1 MSQITWSDEH
11 HAFRAAFAKFLDTEA
26 VPYHAEWEKKGQV
39 DRAIWTKAGQNGFL
53 CYTLPEQYG
62 GSGVDFRYTL
72 IAVEEV
78 SRRSLSG
85 LGFGV
90 HSDIVAPYILKHSIS
105 EEQKMRYLPKL
116 ASGEMVGAIAMTEP
130 GAGSDLQSIR
140 TTAIL
145 DGDHY
150 VVNGSKTFITNGQH
164 CDLLILVCK
173 TDPTLG
179 AKGVSLLLVEAN
191 TPGFVKGRNL
201 DKIGM
206 KAQYASVLFFQD
218 MRVPKENLLG
228 EAGKGFGYL
237 MTELPQERLTI
248 GAGAIS
254 SAEVALERTL
264 EYTKERK
271 VFGKSVA
278 DFQYNRFKLAE
289 MATEIT
295 IGRSFLNHC
304 IELHVN
310 RQLDAVTAA
319 KLKWWSTEL
328 QNRVIDQCLQMHGGF
343 GYMWEFPIARQFAD
357 SRVSRI
363 YGGSNEVM
371 KEIIAR
377 TL

>member
-1 MSQITWSDEH
+1 
-11 HAFRAAFAKFLDTEA
+11 
-26 VPYHAEWEKKGQV
+26 
-39 DRAIWTKAGQNGFL
+39 
-53 CYTLPEQYG
+53 
-62 GSGVDFRYTL
+62 
-72 IAVEEV
+72 
-78 SRRSLSG
+78 
-85 LGFGV
+85 
-90 HSDIVAPYILKHSIS
+90 
-105 EEQKMRYLPKL
+105 
-116 ASGEMVGAIAMTEP
+116 
-130 GAGSDLQSIR
+130 
-140 TTAIL
+140 
-145 DGDHY
+145 
-150 VVNGSKTFITNGQH
+150 
-164 CDLLILVCK
+164 
-173 TDPTLG
+173 
-179 AKGVSLLLVEAN
+179 
-191 TPGFVKGRNL
+191 
-201 DKIGM
+201 
-206 KAQYASVLFFQD
+206 
-218 MRVPKENLLG
+218 
-228 EAGKGFGYL
+228 